1 MNLENFA
8 LLMCN
13 GVPPS
18 RERLRK
24 LLPNPTKIVCADGGA
39 NKARSI
45 GLEPDLIVGD
55 LDSLEQSDGGFV
67 NAEIVSIPSQ
77 DNTDFEKT
85 LDLLLERGLTHLLIA
100 SFSGGRIDQTLANVQ
115 IAYEYSKRCNPV
127 LADDEYLIIP
137 VTDRLRE
144 RVRQGELV
152 SLLPMEDNTVVSTK
166 GLAYELKRTNIPK
179 GGHGISNRAVAE
191 EIEIEV
197 HHGGVLV
204 FVKDI

>member
-1 MNLENFA
+1 MNLKNFA
-8 LLMCN
+8 LLVCN

-55 LDSLEQSDGGFV
+55 LDSLDQSDGGFQK
-67 NAEIVSIPSQ
+67 AEIVRIPSQ
-77 DNTDFEKT
+77 NNTDFEKT
-85 LDLLLERGLTHLLIA
+85 LDLLLERGMNDLLIT
-100 SFSGGRIDQTLANVQ
+100 SFSGGRIDQTLANIQ
-115 IAYEYSKRCNPV
+115 IAYEYSKRCNLA

-137 VTDRLRE
+137 VTNK
-144 RVRQGELV
+144 LV
-152 SLLPMEDNTVVSTK
+152 EHVLTGTLISLLPMEDATLVSTK
-166 GLAYELKRTNIPK
+166 GLAYELNHIRIPK

-191 EIEIEV
+191 EIEIDA